1 MAGIAKKTAKI
12 LNKIIED
19 IDVVNL
25 KDRKGWKKILA
36 DLEDLVSKIPAKKRG
51 ALTLFGLCR
60 EGVEL
65 LSKKSVKDIYPLL
78 EGYPRP

>member
-19 IDVVNL
+19 LDTINL
-25 KDRKGWKKILA
+25 KDRKAWKKMLI
-36 DLEDLVSKIPAKKRG
+36 DLEGLISKIPSKRTG

-60 EGVEL
+60 EGV
-65 LSKKSVKDIYPLL
+65 
-78 EGYPRP
+78 